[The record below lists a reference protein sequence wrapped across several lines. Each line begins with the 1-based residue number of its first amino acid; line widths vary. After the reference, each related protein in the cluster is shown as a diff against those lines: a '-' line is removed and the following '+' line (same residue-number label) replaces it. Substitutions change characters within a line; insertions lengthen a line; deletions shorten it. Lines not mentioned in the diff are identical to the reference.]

1 MSERKWKEKG
11 EKFFD
16 DDDDDDD
23 AESIRANILMTE

>member
-16 DDDDDDD
+16 DDDDDD